1 MKLFALALAPVLLA
15 FPAFAADLPMV
26 EDADASG
33 AYSLAELQTVWKD
46 LTEDNFM
53 ANCPNHVP
61 APLRVWRQR
70 QPRRFSPAFPASS
83 LPVPCRS

>member
-53 ANCPNHVP
+53 AIDTNADGSVDATELQTAWDNGV
-61 APLRVWRQR
+61 LK
-70 QPRRFSPAFPASS
+70 
-83 LPVPCRS
+83 PVEG